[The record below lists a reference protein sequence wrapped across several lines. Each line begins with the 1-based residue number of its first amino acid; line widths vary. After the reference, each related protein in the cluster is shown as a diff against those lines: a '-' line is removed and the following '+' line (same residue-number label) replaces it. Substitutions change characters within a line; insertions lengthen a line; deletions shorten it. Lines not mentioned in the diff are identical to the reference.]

1 VVAQAVG
8 TGSVA
13 EAAALAAAGRG
24 AELVVPKT
32 TTATTTVAIARRAGP
47 AGSLQIV
54 GLGPGASTQRTPQAS
69 TAVRQAEV
77 VVGLD
82 SYIEQ
87 SSDLL
92 GPSQEV
98 RRFPIGAEVE
108 RARVA
113 LDLAADGRR
122 VALVCSGDAGVYAM
136 ASPTFELLED
146 DRERRYGDVE
156 VSVVPGVTA
165 SLAAAALLG
174 APLGHD
180 FLTVSLSDLLTPWD
194 LIEARLRAA
203 AETDLVVV
211 IYNPRSR
218 ARTWQLEKARALL
231 LEHRGADTPVGI
243 VGDAARDGERVVV
256 TTLGQLDCTAVNM
269 TTCVVIGS
277 STTRVEGGRMV
288 TPRGYAT

>member
-1 VVAQAVG
+1 
-8 TGSVA
+8 
-13 EAAALAAAGRG
+13 
-24 AELVVPKT
+24 
-32 TTATTTVAIARRAGP
+32 VAIARRAGP

-82 SYIEQ
+82 AYIEQ

-136 ASPTFELLED
+136 ASPTFELLEE
-146 DRERRYGDVE
+146 DRGRRYGDVE

-194 LIEARLRAA
+194 LIEARLQAA

-218 ARTWQLEKARALL
+218 ARTWQLE
-231 LEHRGADTPVGI
+231 GADTPVGI
-243 VGDAARDGERVVV
+243 VGDAARDGQRVVV